1 MEAQALRALI
11 REKIQKGRLPLD
23 SIPRF
28 WGGPSNGEV
37 CDACE
42 TLITDQLVMEG
53 IADGSKRAI
62 QMHVDCF
69 AVWDEA
75 RREPLN

>member
-1 MEAQALRALI
+1 MFVLSSARRSTTAACRWTAS
-11 REKIQKGRLPLD
+11 RD
-23 SIPRF
+23 SGVL
-28 WGGPSNGEV
+28 GGPSNGEV

-62 QMHVDCF
+62 QMHLHCF
-69 AVWDEA
+69 ALWDEE